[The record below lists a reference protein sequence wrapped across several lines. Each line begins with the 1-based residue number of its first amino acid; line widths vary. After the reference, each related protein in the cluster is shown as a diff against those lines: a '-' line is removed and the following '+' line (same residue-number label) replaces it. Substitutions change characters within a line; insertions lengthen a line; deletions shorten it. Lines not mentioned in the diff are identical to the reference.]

1 MIPML
6 TLMLLWNLCM
16 LRIAIVDALPPISL
30 AEAPLSHNHVKSPQT
45 QDTSTEDDPFYRGS
59 KVSKASLRVTCN
71 DVESASLYY
80 KAEARST
87 IGDKIG
93 KELLHLAPS
102 PYYMP
107 YPYDEGLSSHSP
119 NMKGE
124 WGEAGS
130 ASPPHAMSVCDV
142 SWTLVGIP
150 GLLLRSQ
157 LAKVAQPD
165 HQWYQVHHGEH
176 ISRSY
181 PFRMEGSGA
190 SGGGRT
196 TPKKEAR
203 ALIHSIRRIDPLVL
217 EAYDVALAREAY
229 DVALAR
235 ETYDVALTREAY
247 DVTLAREAY
256 DVALARETYD
266 VTLVR
271 ETYDVALTREAP
283 IEPINS

>member
-16 LRIAIVDALPPISL
+16 LRIAIVDAFPPISL
-30 AEAPLSHNHVKSPQT
+30 AEAPLSHNHVKSTQT
-45 QDTSTEDDPFYRGS
+45 QDTFTEDDPSYRGS
-59 KVSKASLRVTCN
+59 KVSNASLRATCN
-71 DVESASLYY
+71 DVESDSLYY
-80 KAEARST
+80 KAKARST
-87 IGDKIG
+87 VEDKIG

-124 WGEAGS
+124 WGEV
-130 ASPPHAMSVCDV
+130 HAVKF
-142 SWTLVGIP
+142 GI
-150 GLLLRSQ
+150 LNKELF
-157 LAKVAQPD
+157 K
-165 HQWYQVHHGEH
+165 
-176 ISRSY
+176 Y
-181 PFRMEGSGA
+181 PKGFGA

-235 ETYDVALTREAY
+235 E
-247 DVTLAREAY
+247 AY

-266 VTLVR
+266 VALVR
-271 ETYDVALTREAP
+271 ETYDVALTREAL